1 MCHFKESQLSFML
14 CLVVSRPNDGMPWWR
29 KWNPIKNRFNP
40 GIGRNYSLCMPP
52 TSLRL
57 RPGLILIQQLHLL
70 TQGLSHV
77 HTKPPDLRRGKILL
91 VTNQKIT
98 TTNGNSC
105 TSRQSANGALTMFQL
120 IHISSLAFFQCTNGV
135 IADVVVLV
143 IFTPF
148 VVDFA
153 ADNVSG
159 FVV

>member
-1 MCHFKESQLSFML
+1 M
-14 CLVVSRPNDGMPWWR
+14 
-29 KWNPIKNRFNP
+29 
-40 GIGRNYSLCMPP
+40 
-52 TSLRL
+52 
-57 RPGLILIQQLHLL
+57 
-70 TQGLSHV
+70 

-105 TSRQSANGALTMFQL
+105 TSRQPANGALTMFQL
-120 IHISSLAFFQCTNGV
+120 IHISSLAFLPMVSF
-135 IADVVVLV
+135 ADVAVLV

-159 FVV
+159 FVA

>member
-1 MCHFKESQLSFML
+1 MTQLLDVCHFIESQLSFML
-14 CLVVSRPNDGMPWWR
+14 CLVMSRPNDGMPWWR

-105 TSRQSANGALTMFQL
+105 TSRQPANGALTMFQL

-135 IADVVVLV
+135 ICWCCC
-143 IFTPF
+143 FG
-148 VVDFA
+148 DFYT
-153 ADNVSG
+153 
-159 FVV
+159 FCRRFCCW